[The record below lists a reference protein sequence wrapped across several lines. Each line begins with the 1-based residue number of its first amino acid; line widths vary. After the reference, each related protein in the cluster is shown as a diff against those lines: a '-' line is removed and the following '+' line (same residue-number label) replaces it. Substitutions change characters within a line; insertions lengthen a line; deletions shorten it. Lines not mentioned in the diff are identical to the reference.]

1 MYCKMKIM
9 ISAQKTKQDKE
20 RMCRASDNVVV
31 EDFQLFC
38 DPMDCS
44 PPGSSVH
51 GILQARMLERVV
63 TPHVLFCGNFED
75 SLYPLLVHTET

>member
-1 MYCKMKIM
+1 MKIM

-51 GILQARMLERVV
+51 GILQARILEWVAMPSSRRSSW
-63 TPHVLFCGNFED
+63 PRD
-75 SLYPLLVHTET
+75 